1 MRRAERRKY
10 RLPARAIRPCPNGS
24 PPTKRTKHPNPPA
37 SGKEEDI
44 AGEVTH
50 RKDFPSRRGIQS
62 ATRCLTLT
70 LVFLPFFPVGKAA
83 KRKRKGNTDKNKFIM
98 KREIILS
105 GVEKSYA
112 LSWSAFTRASRAI
125 TVSMTDETGHQY
137 FTLNKADEGTGHYAY
152 KFLGEGSDTCAGSQ
166 LKVSIENSYPEE
178 LQTVVSATQIYGSDG
193 RLKGISYTVC
203 AEDYTDANF
212 SDFYLNVVAWLK

>member
-1 MRRAERRKY
+1 
-10 RLPARAIRPCPNGS
+10 
-24 PPTKRTKHPNPPA
+24 
-37 SGKEEDI
+37 
-44 AGEVTH
+44 
-50 RKDFPSRRGIQS
+50 
-62 ATRCLTLT
+62 
-70 LVFLPFFPVGKAA
+70 
-83 KRKRKGNTDKNKFIM
+83 M

-105 GVEKSYA
+105 GAEKGYA

-125 TVSMTDETGHQY
+125 TVSMTDETGHRY

-212 SDFYLNVVAWLK
+212 SDFYLNVVAWVK

>member
-10 RLPARAIRPCPNGS
+10 RLPSWVIRPCPDGS
-24 PPTKRTKHPNPPA
+24 LTHKKRTEHPNPPA

-62 ATRCLTLT
+62 AARCLTLT

-83 KRKRKGNTDKNKFIM
+83 KRKREGNTDKNKFNM

-105 GVEKSYA
+105 GAEKGYA

-125 TVSMTDETGHQY
+125 TISMTDETGHQY
-137 FTLNKADEGTGHYAY
+137 FTLNKADEGKIGRASCRERVY
-152 KFLGEGSDTCAGSQ
+152 
-166 LKVSIENSYPEE
+166 VS
-178 LQTVVSATQIYGSDG
+178 V
-193 RLKGISYTVC
+193 
-203 AEDYTDANF
+203 
-212 SDFYLNVVAWLK
+212 

>member
-44 AGEVTH
+44 AGEASH
-50 RKDFPSRRGIQS
+50 RKDFPSRRGRQS
-62 ATRCLTLT
+62 AARCLTLT

-98 KREIILS
+98 KKEIILS
-105 GVEKSYA
+105 GAEKGYA

-152 KFLGEGSDTCAGSQ
+152 KFLGEGSDTCAGNQ

-212 SDFYLNVVAWLK
+212 SDFCLNVVAWLK

>member
-1 MRRAERRKY
+1 
-10 RLPARAIRPCPNGS
+10 
-24 PPTKRTKHPNPPA
+24 
-37 SGKEEDI
+37 
-44 AGEVTH
+44 
-50 RKDFPSRRGIQS
+50 
-62 ATRCLTLT
+62 
-70 LVFLPFFPVGKAA
+70 
-83 KRKRKGNTDKNKFIM
+83 M
-98 KREIILS
+98 KKEIILS
-105 GVEKSYA
+105 GVEKGYA

-152 KFLGEGSDTCAGSQ
+152 KFLGEGSDTCAGNQ

-212 SDFYLNVVAWLK
+212 SDFCLNVVAWVK

>member
-1 MRRAERRKY
+1 MQKEGNTDCHPGPYA
-10 RLPARAIRPCPNGS
+10 LARMATHPQ
-24 PPTKRTKHPNPPA
+24 KRTEHPNPPA

-44 AGEVTH
+44 AGEASH

-62 ATRCLTLT
+62 AARCLTLT
-70 LVFLPFFPVGKAA
+70 LVFLPFFPAGKAA
-83 KRKRKGNTDKNKFIM
+83 KRKREGNTDKNKFII

-105 GVEKSYA
+105 GAEKGYA

-125 TVSMTDETGHQY
+125 TISMTDETGHQY

-152 KFLGEGSDTCAGSQ
+152 KFLGEGSDTCAGNQ

-212 SDFYLNVVAWLK
+212 SDFCLNVVAWLK